1 MKKMK
6 NLRTRI
12 LNPFRWVV
20 GVMTLA
26 FITLWIA
33 QTLIA
38 NKTLNQQMEQKFG
51 AIGTNFRMMIEDLSK
66 NINLLS
72 DNYPELWNAITESD
86 YATIDEELSWIVKSA
101 KFSGYLFVD
110 ESGEVVAS
118 TFEEYNT
125 EEITEIINTILHWKT

>member
-72 DNYPELWNAITESD
+72 DNYPE
-86 YATIDEELSWIVKSA
+86 
-101 KFSGYLFVD
+101 
-110 ESGEVVAS
+110 
-118 TFEEYNT
+118 
-125 EEITEIINTILHWKT
+125 